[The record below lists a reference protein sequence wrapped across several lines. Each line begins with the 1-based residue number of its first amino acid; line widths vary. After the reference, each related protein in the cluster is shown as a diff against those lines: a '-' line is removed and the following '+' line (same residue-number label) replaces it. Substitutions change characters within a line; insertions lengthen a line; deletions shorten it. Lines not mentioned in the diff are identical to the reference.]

1 MPPSCALFGGF
12 AIGAR
17 VALLHGNVT
26 RTRNVS
32 EYILHDCTRCMPS
45 YNSYGTAARRRRG
58 RHLDGIVGEVVVQY
72 HVSDVTEH
80 LVTVVPVAVE
90 AQHVPVMVEKLLQRV
105 HRVVRTQRLL
115 GLLHLHPTRH
125 RSITVGCVE

>member
-1 MPPSCALFGGF
+1 
-12 AIGAR
+12 
-17 VALLHGNVT
+17 
-26 RTRNVS
+26 
-32 EYILHDCTRCMPS
+32 MPS

-90 AQHVPVMVEKLLQRV
+90 AQHVPVVVQKLLQRV

-115 GLLHLHPTRH
+115 GLLHLHPRHDTRLNH
-125 RSITVGCVE
+125 RRLRGITVGRRSFRRRTSLSCARPVADG